1 MIAWLVFALG
11 LCLMAWLAWRLLLWV
26 LGPFLRW
33 YGRPRLRRQ
42 YVLDAHWSWTLALA
56 DPMAFARIHGGFADA
71 RMPRLAEPLQ
81 QSLRPALLHLLGLRS
96 DMADDQ
102 VRKILPGQLREGWFR
117 MGLDALRPDDV
128 PRDAMALACARVA
141 FATRTAALL
150 GWLDEA
156 TQWHILHHNAQ
167 RAADC
172 FHHWQDF
179 GTAFARGR
187 QQWVAHSRAD
197 SLGVAFTEDDV
208 AQWVANRDHP
218 WYWLPWPLP
227 PPPSKKP

>member
-1 MIAWLVFALG
+1 MIAWLVFALVLG
-11 LCLMAWLAWRLLLWV
+11 WIGWRLLMWL

-42 YVLDAHWSWTLALA
+42 YVLDDHWSWTLALA
-56 DPMAFARIHGGFADA
+56 DPMAFARIQGGFADA

-96 DMADDQ
+96 DMGDDQ
-102 VRKILPGQLREGWFR
+102 VRAALPTQLRERWFR
-117 MGLDALRPDDV
+117 MGLDALRPDDA

-156 TQWHILHHNAQ
+156 TQWQILHHNAQ

-172 FHHWQDF
+172 FQSWEDF
-179 GTAFARGR
+179 GTACARGR
-187 QQWVAHSRAD
+187 RQWVAHSRAD
-197 SLGVAFTEDDV
+197 SLGLAFSEEDV

-218 WYWLPWPLP
+218 WHWLPWPLP
-227 PPPSKKP
+227 PPPMKKP

>member
-11 LCLMAWLAWRLLLWV
+11 FWLLAWIAWRLLLWV

-42 YVLDAHWSWTLALA
+42 YVLDGHWNWALALA
-56 DPMAFARIHGGFADA
+56 DPMAFARIKGGFADA
-71 RMPRLAEPLQ
+71 GMPLLSEPLQ
-81 QSLRPALLHLLGLRS
+81 QSLRPALLHLLGLRGDLS
-96 DMADDQ
+96 DAQ
-102 VRKILPGQLREGWFR
+102 VRATLPAQLQERWYR
-117 MGLDALRPDDV
+117 MDLDALRPDDS

-156 TQWHILHHNAQ
+156 THWHILHHNAQ

-172 FHHWQDF
+172 FQGWEDF
-179 GTAFARGR
+179 GKAFARGR

-197 SLGVAFTEDDV
+197 SLGVAFTEQDV

-218 WYWLPWPLP
+218 WNWLPWPLP
-227 PPPSKKP
+227 PPPMKKP